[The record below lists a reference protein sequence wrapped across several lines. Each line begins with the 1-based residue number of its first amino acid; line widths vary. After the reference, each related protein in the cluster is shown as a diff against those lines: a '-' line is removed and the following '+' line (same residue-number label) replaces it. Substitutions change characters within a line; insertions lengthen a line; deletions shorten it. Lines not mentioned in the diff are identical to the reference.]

1 MHAWPHLAPR
11 AAMWKKHTAAG
22 GPRLAAP
29 VPLPLLLP
37 AHPPPTTMACP
48 QRCTG
53 GHRPPHHQS
62 QCRQSDTA
70 LGVLRNYCI
79 AGAVGFIGH
88 RVSANPG
95 KLASHTHHTPQGWHA
110 RIAHRLELVSEE
122 DEGHLCLLGNRQ
134 QVVPLRHQRR
144 RRAQRGRR
152 RRLLSTQQSHVQAA
166 APPALATP
174 HHHRRHPGAGLPAA
188 ATTQWVGAGFAAALC
203 ESGSTQQARS
213 ELTFTL
219 PLHPCSATTPPRQ
232 SCRCQKT
239 RAASA
244 LTPAPGRPPAPA
256 HPQPPPTGSSTPPP
270 LAGTSRWVCDVR
282 HLAALQMPHPKWAP
296 G

>member
-1 MHAWPHLAPR
+1 
-11 AAMWKKHTAAG
+11 
-22 GPRLAAP
+22 
-29 VPLPLLLP
+29 
-37 AHPPPTTMACP
+37 MACP

-134 QVVPLRHQRR
+134 QVAPLRHQQR

-152 RRLLSTQQSHVQAA
+152 RRRRLLSAQQSHVQAA
-166 APPALATP
+166 AAPISPALPHLKGLQEGGPLQPRGAAHATSVAKLGLQWETADSSTDIKASTETAMYQN
-174 HHHRRHPGAGLPAA
+174 RHLQHTPQQLLPP
-188 ATTQWVGAGFAAALC
+188 
-203 ESGSTQQARS
+203 
-213 ELTFTL
+213 L
-219 PLHPCSATTPPRQ
+219 PLLHAKQ
-232 SCRCQKT
+232 
-239 RAASA
+239 AADDY
-244 LTPAPGRPPAPA
+244 LPA
-256 HPQPPPTGSSTPPP
+256 HPRRP
-270 LAGTSRWVCDVR
+270 V
-282 HLAALQMPHPKWAP
+282 
-296 G
+296 